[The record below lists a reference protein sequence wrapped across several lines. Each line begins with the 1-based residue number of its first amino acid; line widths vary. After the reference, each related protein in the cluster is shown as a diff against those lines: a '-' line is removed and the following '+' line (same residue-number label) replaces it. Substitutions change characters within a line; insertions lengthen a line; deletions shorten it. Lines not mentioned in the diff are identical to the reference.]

1 MHSSPPPQVNAKYY
15 GVFDLWS
22 KEFPTVQLVC
32 DGSHNNEER
41 LGAVACIQVA
51 VAHFNIEE
59 DLIVIGG

>member
-1 MHSSPPPQVNAKYY
+1 MNAKYY
-15 GVFDLWS
+15 DAFESWS

-32 DGSHNNEER
+32 EGSNCNEER

-51 VAHFNIEE
+51 VAHFSIVE